1 MTEGMRLRDRL
12 LITGAVA
19 IAASLLVIAYV
30 VGGEN
35 GKCPGQPAAI
45 ESLTPGCGAAAL
57 QLDVVA
63 VDLAPGYEGELTIN
77 DVAVPVRVVPAL
89 NLIEYRPGPGQEIE
103 RLQAQVNRARVTY
116 WRSDLGRDQSSTYAW
131 SFRVT

>member
-1 MTEGMRLRDRL
+1 MRLRERL
-12 LITGAVA
+12 LISGA
-19 IAASLLVIAYV
+19 IALAATLLVIAYTIN
-30 VGGEN
+30 GAS

-45 ESLTPGCGAAAL
+45 ESVTPGCGAAAL

-77 DVAVPVRVVPAL
+77 DVAVPVQVISSL
-89 NLIEYRPGPGQEIE
+89 NLIEYRPGTGKEIE

-116 WRSDLGRDQSSTYAW
+116 WRSDLGRDQASNYSWT
-131 SFRVT
+131 FRVT

>member
-1 MTEGMRLRDRL
+1 MRLRDRL
-12 LITGAVA
+12 LITGAVCLA
-19 IAASLLVIAYV
+19 GALLVIAYT
-30 VGGEN
+30 VGGDA
-35 GKCPGQPAAI
+35 GDCPGKPAAI
-45 ESLTPGCGAAAL
+45 ESISPGCGAAAL
-57 QLDVVA
+57 QLDAVS

-89 NLIEYRPGPGQEIE
+89 NLIEYRPGPGKEIE

-116 WRSDLGRDQSSTYAW
+116 WRSALGRDQASTYAW